1 MKKHLSK
8 RLLSLFLAVVLLA
21 ASAPFAAFAYS
32 IGTPDENT
40 KYLFAYFTS
49 NSQYGQQI
57 RFAVSED
64 GLNYSPLN
72 YNRPIIEHGE
82 GIFGEAE
89 TAANTQYASSSST
102 SAGYARD
109 PYIFK
114 GENGDGYFLV
124 ATDMDASAGGMHGS
138 WSGDTNLVFWHS
150 DDLVNWYQISVLDI
164 AQNAGFESTIR
175 AWAPQAMYDKDKG
188 MYMVYWANFLANW
201 DEAVYYCYTS
211 DFKSFTQ
218 PQELYRAESGAAI
231 DADIAY
237 YGGTYYLFYKD
248 ESAGTVGYVTSES
261 LTGPY
266 SGFTNCTLSD
276 QAVEGNS
283 IYNIAGTDNWVLML
297 DEYVNGSF
305 VFQITSDFKTYEMM
319 DKADYSLSGFT
330 PRHGSVVQISN
341 EEYQALLDAYTFSPE
356 VGTIEYLFTDEYTY
370 SNDGWGYI
378 GNGDWVDA
386 SGHTLDAF
394 INTNAQSSAY
404 GTTTTPYVSTAGGSL
419 DLYCSQV
426 AINDADVESYLL
438 SENFTVTFD
447 YIKKNNSVVINGS
460 TIYDFSSRP
469 IFSVSDNPTDYIALL
484 NDGTLAVYSG
494 DGNYKTAS
502 SSRKP
507 LEGEQI
513 SYTITYDSETVILY
527 MDYEETARIST
538 GGGIPN
544 YPTGSAI
551 YAGLGFSDHYGTSPG
566 IYGSYEGLTFYDS
579 AFSATE
585 AKINL
590 PLTLD
595 SLEACVSSFESI
607 VTSGNIYKNTPQAYK
622 YYKEALRLIE
632 VRDYGTQ
639 DVTAEIQACA
649 ENFKKA
655 IEDLVLWSGEF
666 QSLNRYTSYMGQEQV
681 QGNVLA
687 TDGDSLGGK
696 QNQSGWEADSGDIA
710 ANIGGETA
718 DDGNIYEIRFAY
730 SYRETGWYETWL
742 DDYVWQGVNAAMSV
756 YGDSYIAIYDGKNA
770 TSFPIK
776 VRYFSDDNVNDS
788 RGLQSIYLANDN
800 LTVKSQAEDSIY
812 LKALNDN
819 QANQT
824 DFMWPV
830 NYEHQV
836 ANKDIGGQGF
846 YDNSSTNIHQYGYIS
861 AELKNDAFDGINGNL
876 LVVNPNVVFTDH
888 AGNKFSFGNNGVSSQ
903 LAAPVYSYTL
913 GDTDDFSALEIT
925 SEEIGAIADGNSATY
940 YVINVEPLCA
950 ALESGAEKLKGADL
964 TLLSETDMLAAFEAA
979 DAMMKYNPY
988 ESLVEYRDAGGNIS
1002 KDVMQAAA
1010 EKTAGEVTELV
1021 NAYDEETSYM
1031 DNDGYASLN
1040 ALRTNVEINAMY
1052 ESNNADNFTTD
1063 SWNTFVK
1070 AYEASVS
1077 KVNELVSSPFE
1088 NELNEDGTVNTA
1100 VTNIVEE
1107 VYRAYYGLRQRADFS
1122 ELETTMADDKVN
1134 EKRADEI
1141 GGDVTSQQE
1150 QKYTIGSWLD
1160 FINAYDESR
1169 KFLAENAD
1177 TSNLPL
1183 YAGKEETITTNGYT
1197 FTIMV
1202 ENAGDYSDIMDESF
1216 ALSDKVLK
1224 KMAAL
1229 TAPAG
1234 DYDAYDA
1241 FTVIYATQ
1249 DMNAFTDEYLQ
1260 SGDSI
1265 KALADKNGT
1274 KSSAQEYVI
1283 DSGATAYA
1291 EYKGNIYYN
1300 ANQSELDKILAGM
1313 ITELNDANN
1322 DKTEAKRK
1330 SYSVTFELYKNDELA
1345 DTLKNKEIHYY
1356 GDVVDLNAAESEALG
1371 DLTCYKWVVESTA
1384 DNSEKWVVNESNT
1397 YSIRIQSDSVIRAYC
1412 ADNGGEAQAVPVE
1425 IRNVYG
1431 STMQTLYLSADT
1443 QITLGAK
1450 SVEVSGASY
1459 DIPDVPFYSFS
1470 GWRVNGSGYA
1480 NGVYTV
1486 SQLENGSSKVV
1497 IQALYTATNS
1507 GNGSYTVTLN
1517 NNQVFANRW
1526 YDDRVTVTA
1535 PEDTYAILVKENGRY
1550 SVASYSNTYEF
1561 YVNRNMDFYTLTK
1574 NESGYYINGV
1584 KESEFTDEE
1593 HYRLDN
1599 KMPFAY
1605 SAPAASGDNNDKYTT
1620 FSAFSVNCGADI
1632 KITEVGTL
1640 YTLGGALA
1648 SEEVMIFGA
1657 SGISYI
1663 KSKDQCDFSNQYSL
1677 TFSGAANIDE
1687 TIYTRAYVKYSY
1699 SYTDSKTGETTTVQA
1714 IAYGNIVSDAGLY

>member
-1 MKKHLSK
+1 M
-8 RLLSLFLAVVLLA
+8 FLAVVLLA

-32 IGTPDENT
+32 ISTPDENT

-57 RFAVSED
+57 RFAVSVD

-72 YNRPIIEHGE
+72 YNRPIIEHCE

-89 TAANTQYASSSST
+89 PAANTQYASSSST

-164 AQNAGFESTIR
+164 ANNAGFESTIR
-175 AWAPQAMYDKDKG
+175 AWAPQAIYDKDKG

-211 DFKSFTQ
+211 DFKTFTQ

-356 VGTIEYLFTDEYTY
+356 IGTIEYLFTDEYTY

-494 DGNYKTAS
+494 DGNYKTVS

-513 SYTITYDSETVILY
+513 SYTITYDGETVILY

-585 AKINL
+585 AKIDL

-687 TDGDSLGGK
+687 TDGDTLSETQNRGGW
-696 QNQSGWEADSGDIA
+696 QLDENDIA
-710 ANIGGETA
+710 SGINGDAVDGE
-718 DDGNIYEIRFAY
+718 YHEIRYAY
-730 SYRETGWYETWL
+730 KSRWSVSGYIWDGAN
-742 DDYVWQGVNAAMSV
+742 VAMSV
-756 YGDSYIAIYDGKNA
+756 YGDSGIAIYDGKNE
-770 TSFPIK
+770 TMFPLK
-776 VRYFSDDNVNDS
+776 VRYFRNNNNDN
-788 RGLQSIYLANDN
+788 RGLRNIYLSNQN
-800 LTVKSQAEDSIY
+800 LTMKSQTYDSLY
-812 LKALNDN
+812 LYSLNDN
-819 QANQT
+819 QANAT
-824 DFMWPV
+824 DFMWPT
-830 NYEHQV
+830 NYMHTV
-836 ANKDIGGQGF
+836 ANSDVYAGFNDKDQQ
-846 YDNSSTNIHQYGYIS
+846 NMHQYGYFS
-861 AELKNDAFDGINGNL
+861 AVLNDDAFSEADSNL
-876 LVVNPNVVFTDH
+876 LVINPNVIFTDMD
-888 AGNKFSFGNNGVSSQ
+888 GNKMSFGNGGRSSEFGGTTNSGSGLVSYSKGAQ
-903 LAAPVYSYTL
+903 SNRNNLLITPDDIAAL
-913 GDTDDFSALEIT
+913 
-925 SEEIGAIADGNSATY
+925 GAIADGNSATY

-988 ESLVEYRDAGGNIS
+988 ESLVEYRDADGNIS

-1010 EKTAGEVTELV
+1010 EKTAGEVTALV

-1063 SWNTFVK
+1063 SWNAFVK

-1077 KVNELVSSPFE
+1077 KVNELVTMPFE

-1122 ELETTMADDKVN
+1122 ELETTMADDEVN

-1160 FINAYDESR
+1160 FINAYDESQ
-1169 KFLAENAD
+1169 KFLAENND

-1183 YAGKEETITTNGYT
+1183 YAGKEKTITTNGYT

-1216 ALSDKVLK
+1216 ALSDKVLE

-1260 SGDSI
+1260 SADSI

-1291 EYKGNIYYN
+1291 QYKGNIYYN

-1356 GDVVDLNAAESEALG
+1356 GDVVDLNAAESDALG

-1384 DNSEKWVVNESNT
+1384 DSSEKWVVNESNT
-1397 YSIRIQSDSVIRAYC
+1397 YSVRIQSDSVIRAYC

-1450 SVEVSGASY
+1450 SVEVSGISY

-1470 GWRVNGSGYA
+1470 GWRVNSSGYS

-1486 SQLENGSSKVV
+1486 SQLENGKSKVV

-1574 NESGYYINGV
+1574 NESGYYINGI
-1584 KESEFTDEE
+1584 KENEFTDEE

-1640 YTLGGALA
+1640 YTLGSALA
-1648 SEEVMIFGA
+1648 NEEAMVFGA

-1677 TFSGAANIDE
+1677 TFSGAADVAE

-1699 SYTDSKTGETTTVQA
+1699 TYTDSKTGETTTVQA